1 MNENNLLLRI
11 KKPLEIILIAVFFLM
26 LASFLIRDIYS
37 KDIGFHI
44 KAGEWIVENH
54 KVPDKD
60 MFSYTVP

>member
-1 MNENNLLLRI
+1 
-11 KKPLEIILIAVFFLM
+11 M